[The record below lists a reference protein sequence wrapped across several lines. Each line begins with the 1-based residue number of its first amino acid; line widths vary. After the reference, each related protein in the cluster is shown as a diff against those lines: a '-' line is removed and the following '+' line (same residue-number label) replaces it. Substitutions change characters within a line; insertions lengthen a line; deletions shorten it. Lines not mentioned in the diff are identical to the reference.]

1 VASPVDS
8 PAKAAAAATVDD
20 ATADLVT
27 LSRLIHDDPE
37 LCFEEHAAAAW
48 VADALVAGGFAVS
61 AGPYDLP
68 TAVEARVG
76 SGPLSLV
83 ICAEYDALP
92 GIGHACGHN
101 LIAAAAVGAGLA
113 LAPLADDLGLT
124 VTVLG
129 TPAEEGGGG
138 KVFLLQ
144 RGAFDHAHA
153 AMMVHPWPDDRLE
166 ATCLA
171 VDHMAI
177 EYHGRDAHA
186 SAAPEKG
193 INAGDAFTVAQV
205 AIGLIRQ
212 HLDPG
217 NQVHGIVEK
226 GGDAPNIVP
235 REATGRYM
243 VRARSLDDL
252 ARLRPRIEHCFE
264 AGALATGATL
274 TMRDLSPTYSHF
286 EGDPG
291 LTALWRANAEARGR
305 RYGADQDGSPKPT
318 ISTDMANV
326 SLALPS
332 IHPMIGIETHGA
344 VNHQP
349 EFAAACLGP
358 SAEAALFD
366 GAVAMAWTAIDA
378 ATDPQQRERLL
389 ATRNDR
395 GQPR

>member
-1 VASPVDS
+1 MTDG
-8 PAKAAAAATVDD
+8 AATKTAARAVVD
-20 ATADLVT
+20 ANRADLVA
-27 LSRLIHDDPE
+27 LSRRIHDQPE
-37 LCFEEHAAAAW
+37 LCFEEVRASEM
-48 VADALVAGGFAVS
+48 VAEALRAGAFDVELGA
-61 AGPYDLP
+61 YDLP
-68 TAVEARVG
+68 TAFEARAG
-76 SGPLSLV
+76 SGPLSVV

-101 LIAAAAVGAGLA
+101 LIAASAVGAGLA
-113 LAPLADDLGLT
+113 LARVADDLGIT

-138 KVFLLQ
+138 KVLLLE
-144 RGAFDHAHA
+144 RGAFASAHA
-153 AMMVHPWPDDRLE
+153 AMMVHPWPEDRLA

-171 VDHMAI
+171 VDHLSI
-177 EYHGRDAHA
+177 RYRGRDAHA
-186 SAAPEKG
+186 SASPEKG
-193 INAGDAFTVAQV
+193 INAGDAFVVAQV

-235 REATGRYM
+235 REATGRFM
-243 VRARSLDDL
+243 IRARSLEDL

-274 TMRDLSPTYSHF
+274 EIRDLSPTYSHF
-286 EGDPG
+286 EGDDG
-291 LTALWRANAEARGR
+291 LLAKWRTNAEELGR
-305 RYGADQDGSPKPT
+305 RYPADGHGAALPT

-326 SLALPS
+326 SLAVPS
-332 IHPMIGIETHGA
+332 IHPLVGIDARGA

-349 EFAAACLGP
+349 EFASACVGP

-378 ATDPQQRERLL
+378 ATDPDLRQRLL
-389 ATRNDR
+389 TAHS
-395 GQPR
+395 

>member
-1 VASPVDS
+1 MVDASAVKS
-8 PAKAAAAATVDD
+8 ATRSLVEAASR
-20 ATADLVT
+20 DLVS
-27 LSRLIHDDPE
+27 LSTDIHDDPE
-37 LCFEEHAAAAW
+37 LCFEEHHAAAR
-48 VADALVAGGFAVS
+48 VAEALSAGGFAVE
-61 AGPYDLP
+61 AGAYDLP
-68 TAVEARVG
+68 TAVEAKAG
-76 SGPLSLV
+76 SGPLSVV

-101 LIAAAAVGAGLA
+101 VIAASAVGAGLA
-113 LAPLADDLGLT
+113 LAAVADDLGIT

-138 KVFLLQ
+138 KVLLLD

-153 AMMVHPWPDDRLE
+153 AMMVHPWPEDRLE

-171 VDHMAI
+171 VDHFTV

-186 SAAPEKG
+186 SASPEKG
-193 INAGDAFTVAQV
+193 INAGDAFVVAQV

-235 REATGRYM
+235 KRATGRYM
-243 VRARSLDDL
+243 VRARTLEDL
-252 ARLRPRIEHCFE
+252 ARLRPRIERCFE
-264 AGALATGATL
+264 AGALATGCTL
-274 TMRDLSPTYSHF
+274 EITDLSPTYSHF
-286 EGDPG
+286 EGDED
-291 LTALWRANAEARGR
+291 LTASWRSNAEALGR
-305 RYGADQDGSPKPT
+305 RYTADEDGSPRPT

-332 IHPMIGIETHGA
+332 IHPMIGVEARGA

-349 EFAAACLGP
+349 EFAAACVGP
-358 SAEAALFD
+358 SAESALLD
-366 GAVAMAWTAIDA
+366 GALAMAWTAVDA
-378 ATDPQQRERLL
+378 ASDPSVRDRLL
-389 ATRNDR
+389 ARSSPHR
-395 GQPR
+395 

>member
-1 VASPVDS
+1 MDTTSL
-8 PAKAAAAATVDD
+8 KAATRSVVESASDT
-20 ATADLVT
+20 LVS
-27 LSRLIHDDPE
+27 LSTRIHSDPE
-37 LCFEEHAAAAW
+37 LCFEEYHSSAWAAETL
-48 VADALVAGGFAVS
+48 ADSGFSVS
-61 AGPYDLP
+61 SGVYDLP
-68 TAVEARVG
+68 TSFEAKSG
-76 SGPLSLV
+76 SGPLSIV

-101 LIAAAAVGAGLA
+101 LIASSSVGAGLA
-113 LAPLADDLGLT
+113 LSSVADDLGIT

-138 KVFLLQ
+138 KVFLLE

-153 AMMVHPWPDDRLE
+153 SMMVHPWPEDRLE

-171 VDHMAI
+171 VDHFSVA
-177 EYHGRDAHA
+177 YHGRDAHA
-186 SAAPEKG
+186 SAAPWRG
-193 INAGDAFTVAQV
+193 VNAGDAFTVAQV

-212 HLDPG
+212 HLEPG
-217 NQVHGIVEK
+217 NQVHGIIEK

-235 REATGRYM
+235 KLATGRYM
-243 VRARSLDDL
+243 VRALSLEDL
-252 ARLRPRIEHCFE
+252 SRLRPRIEHCFE

-274 TMRDLSPTYSHF
+274 EIADLSPTYSHF
-286 EGDPG
+286 EADPD
-291 LTALWRANAEARGR
+291 LMSFWRTNAETLGR
-305 RYGADQDGSPKPT
+305 SYAADENGSPRPT

-366 GAVAMAWTAIDA
+366 GALGMAWTVIDA
-378 ATDPQQRERLL
+378 ATDPSMRDRLL
-389 ATRNDR
+389 AVR
-395 GQPR
+395 P

>member
-1 VASPVDS
+1 MTEPVPDPAVA
-8 PAKAAAAATVDD
+8 KRATRKVVES
-20 ATADLVT
+20 ARADLVT
-27 LSRLIHDDPE
+27 LSRRIHDRPE
-37 LCFEEHAAAAW
+37 LCFEETFASER
-48 VADALVAGGFAVS
+48 VAEALAEGGFSVE
-61 AGPYDLP
+61 AGAYEIP
-68 TAVEARVG
+68 TALEARAG
-76 SGPLSLV
+76 SGPLSIV

-101 LIAAAAVGAGLA
+101 LIAGSAVGAGLA

-144 RGAFDHAHA
+144 RGAFAHAHA
-153 AMMVHPWPDDRLE
+153 AMMVHPWPEDRLE

-177 EYHGRDAHA
+177 RYVGRDAHA
-186 SAAPEKG
+186 SASPEKG
-193 INAGDAFTVAQV
+193 INAGDAFVVAQV

-235 REATGRYM
+235 KEATGRYM

-252 ARLRPRIEHCFE
+252 ATLRPRIERCFE
-264 AGALATGATL
+264 AGALATGASLEIT
-274 TMRDLSPTYSHF
+274 DLSPTYSHF
-286 EGDPG
+286 EGDPD
-291 LTALWRANAEARGR
+291 LTSAWRVNAEALGR
-305 RYGADQDGSPKPT
+305 SYGADEDGSARPT

-326 SLALPS
+326 SLAVPS
-332 IHPMIGIETHGA
+332 IHPMIGVDAHGA

-349 EFAAACLGP
+349 EFAAACIGS
-358 SAEAALFD
+358 SAEAALVD
-366 GAVAMAWTAIDA
+366 GAVGMAWTAIDA
-378 ATDPQQRERLL
+378 ATDPVLRHRLL
-389 ATRNDR
+389 AT
-395 GQPR
+395 PS

>member
-1 VASPVDS
+1 MTDS
-8 PAKAAAAATVDD
+8 AAIKAAARAVVDG
-20 ATADLVT
+20 ARRDLVA
-27 LSRLIHDDPE
+27 LSTRIHDDPE
-37 LCFEEHAAAAW
+37 LCFEEHHAAAA
-48 VADALVAGGFAVS
+48 AAATLSDGGFDVHS
-61 AGPYDLP
+61 GVYDLP
-68 TAVEARVG
+68 TAFEAKAG
-76 SGPLSLV
+76 SGPLSIV
-83 ICAEYDALP
+83 VCAEYDALP

-101 LIAAAAVGAGLA
+101 LIAASAVGAGLA
-113 LAPLADDLGLT
+113 LAAVADDLGLT

-144 RGAFDHAHA
+144 RGAFDAAHA
-153 AMMVHPWPDDRLE
+153 AMMVHPWPEDRLE

-171 VDHMAI
+171 VDHVAVR
-177 EYHGRDAHA
+177 YHGRDAHA
-186 SAAPEKG
+186 SASPEKG
-193 INAGDAFTVAQV
+193 INAGDAFVVAQV

-235 REATGRYM
+235 KEASGRYM

-252 ARLRPRIEHCFE
+252 AKLRPRIERCFE
-264 AGALATGATL
+264 AGALATGASL
-274 TMRDLSPTYSHF
+274 EIEDLSPTYSHF
-286 EGDPG
+286 EGDHA
-291 LTALWRANAEARGR
+291 LTAAWRINAEELGR
-305 RYGADQDGSPKPT
+305 RYTADEDGSAKPT

-332 IHPMIGIETHGA
+332 IHPMIGIDAKGA

-366 GAVAMAWTAIDA
+366 GAVAMAWTAVDA
-378 ATDPQQRERLL
+378 ASEPALRQRLL
-389 ATRNDR
+389 AARS
-395 GQPR
+395 

>member
-1 VASPVDS
+1 MVDS
-8 PAKAAAAATVDD
+8 SALKSATRSVVDAAAD
-20 ATADLVT
+20 DLVS
-27 LSRLIHDDPE
+27 LSTHIHDDPE
-37 LCFEEHAAAAW
+37 LCFEEHHAAAW
-48 VADALVAGGFAVS
+48 VADALSAGGFAVES
-61 AGPYDLP
+61 GVYDLP
-68 TAVEARVG
+68 TAVEARAG
-76 SGPLSLV
+76 SGPLSIV

-101 LIAAAAVGAGLA
+101 LIAASAVGAGLA
-113 LAPLADDLGLT
+113 LAAVADDLGIS

-138 KVFLLQ
+138 KVFLLE
-144 RGAFDHAHA
+144 RGAFDQAHA
-153 AMMVHPWPDDRLE
+153 AMMVHPWPEDRLE

-171 VDHMAI
+171 VDHMAV

-186 SAAPEKG
+186 SAAPERG
-193 INAGDAFTVAQV
+193 INAGDAFVVAQV

-212 HLDPG
+212 HLEPG

-235 REATGRYM
+235 KLATGRYM
-243 VRARSLDDL
+243 VRARSLEDL
-252 ARLRPRIEHCFE
+252 ARLRPRIERCFE

-274 TMRDLSPTYSHF
+274 EIRDLSPTYSHF
-286 EGDPG
+286 EGDDD
-291 LTALWRANAEARGR
+291 LMAKWRSNAEELGR
-305 RYGADQDGSPKPT
+305 RYPADENGSPKPT

-332 IHPMIGIETHGA
+332 IHPMIGVETHGA

-349 EFAAACLGP
+349 EFAAACLGS

-366 GAVAMAWTAIDA
+366 GAIAMAWTAIDA
-378 ATDPQQRERLL
+378 ATDPALRDRLL
-389 ATRNDR
+389 AARS
-395 GQPR
+395 

>member
-1 VASPVDS
+1 
-8 PAKAAAAATVDD
+8 
-20 ATADLVT
+20 
-27 LSRLIHDDPE
+27 
-37 LCFEEHAAAAW
+37 
-48 VADALVAGGFAVS
+48 
-61 AGPYDLP
+61 
-68 TAVEARVG
+68 
-76 SGPLSLV
+76 
-83 ICAEYDALP
+83 
-92 GIGHACGHN
+92 
-101 LIAAAAVGAGLA
+101 
-113 LAPLADDLGLT
+113 
-124 VTVLG
+124 
-129 TPAEEGGGG
+129 
-138 KVFLLQ
+138 
-144 RGAFDHAHA
+144 
-153 AMMVHPWPDDRLE
+153 MMVHPWPDDRLE

-217 NQVHGIVEK
+217 NQVHGIIEK

-274 TMRDLSPTYSHF
+274 TIRDLSPTYSHF

-305 RYGADQDGSPKPT
+305 HYGADQDGSPKPT

-366 GAVAMAWTAIDA
+366 GAVAMAWTVIDA
-378 ATDPQQRERLL
+378 ATDPAQRERLL
-389 ATRNDR
+389 TTRNDR

>member
-1 VASPVDS
+1 MTE
-8 PAKAAAAATVDD
+8 AKTEARRSIEAARD
-20 ATADLVT
+20 DLVAIST
-27 LSRLIHDDPE
+27 RIHDRPE
-37 LCFEEHAAAAW
+37 LCFEEVAAAET
-48 VADALVAGGFAVS
+48 LTESLAGRGFAVT
-61 AGPYDLP
+61 AGAYELP
-68 TAVEARVG
+68 TAFEARAG
-76 SGPLSLV
+76 SGPLSIV

-101 LIAAAAVGAGLA
+101 LIAASAVGAALA

-153 AMMVHPWPDDRLE
+153 AMMVHPWPEDRLE

-177 EYHGRDAHA
+177 RYHGRDAHA
-186 SAAPEKG
+186 SASPEKG
-193 INAGDAFTVAQV
+193 INAADAFVVAQV

-235 REATGRYM
+235 KEATGRYM
-243 VRARSLDDL
+243 VRARSLEDL
-252 ARLRPRIEHCFE
+252 AKLRPRIEHCFE

-274 TMRDLSPTYSHF
+274 EIEDLSPTYSHF
-286 EGDPG
+286 EGDPA
-291 LTALWRANAEARGR
+291 LTALFRTNAQDLGRSYRADE
-305 RYGADQDGSPKPT
+305 DGSPRPT

-332 IHPMIGIETHGA
+332 IHPMIGVDAHGA

-358 SAEAALFD
+358 SAELALTD
-366 GAVAMAWTAIDA
+366 GALAMAWTAIDA
-378 ATDPQQRERLL
+378 ATDPALRDRLL
-389 ATRNDR
+389 AHSTQADR
-395 GQPR
+395 

>member
-1 VASPVDS
+1 MVDV
-8 PAKAAAAATVDD
+8 PAAKSATRARVET
-20 ATADLVT
+20 ARADLVA
-27 LSRLIHDDPE
+27 LSGRIHDAPE
-37 LCFEEHAAAAW
+37 LCFDEHRAAAW
-48 VADALVAGGFAVS
+48 VAEALDGGAFSVET
-61 AGPYDLP
+61 GVYDMP
-68 TAVEARVG
+68 TALEARAG
-76 SGPLSLV
+76 SGPLSIV

-101 LIAAAAVGAGLA
+101 LIAASAVGAGLA
-113 LAPLADDLGLT
+113 LAAVADDLGIT

-138 KVFLLQ
+138 KVLLLE
-144 RGAFDHAHA
+144 RGAFDAAHA
-153 AMMVHPWPDDRLE
+153 AMMVHPWPEDRLA

-171 VDHMAI
+171 VDHLAI
-177 EYHGRDAHA
+177 RYTGRDAHA
-186 SAAPEKG
+186 SASPEKG
-193 INAGDAFTVAQV
+193 INAGDAFVVAQV

-235 REATGRYM
+235 KEATGRYM
-243 VRARSLDDL
+243 VRARSLEDL
-252 ARLRPRIEHCFE
+252 AVLRPRIEHCFE

-274 TMRDLSPTYSHF
+274 EIRDLSPTYSHM
-286 EGDPG
+286 ESDDG
-291 LTALWRANAEARGR
+291 LLAKWRTNAEALGR
-305 RYGADQDGSPKPT
+305 RYRADEDGSARPT

-332 IHPMIGIETHGA
+332 IHPMIGVDARGA

-358 SAEAALFD
+358 SAEAALVD
-366 GAVAMAWTAIDA
+366 GAVAMAWTAVDA
-378 ATDPQQRERLL
+378 ATDPALRDRLL
-389 ATRNDR
+389 AARR
-395 GQPR
+395 